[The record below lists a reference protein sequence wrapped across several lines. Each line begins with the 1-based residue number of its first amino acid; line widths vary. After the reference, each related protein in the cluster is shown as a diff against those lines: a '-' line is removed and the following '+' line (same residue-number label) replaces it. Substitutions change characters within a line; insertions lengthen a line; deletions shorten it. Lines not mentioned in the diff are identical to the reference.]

1 MIVKF
6 FADATKEYIK
16 EMQKRA
22 RDKRICLNQIGKLVV
37 SSVRQNFVKGG
48 RPEPWKKSSGKK
60 TLVGLGTRG
69 GLMGSIHYRVDGDT
83 VTIATNKPYAAIHN
97 FGGKIEAKNV
107 RIVKYK
113 RKDGK
118 EVERT
123 EQLLKF
129 KIKGQWVSKKEVVI
143 PKREYMLI
151 QEDDNVRIK
160 ELLAKYIT
168 EGK

>member
-6 FADATKEYIK
+6 FADVTMAYIK

-37 SSVRQNFVKGG
+37 SSVRQNFIKGG

-83 VTIATNKPYAAIHN
+83 VVIATNKPYAAIHN
-97 FGGKIEAKNV
+97 FGGIIKAKNA
-107 RIVKYK
+107 KN
-113 RKDGK
+113 
-118 EVERT
+118 
-123 EQLLKF
+123 LKF
-129 KIKGQWVSKKEVVI
+129 KVKGKWVSKKEVVI